1 MIKKKCDFF
10 STKMFYFITTTFSPS
25 GAVSRFKLAQ
35 LLLVGGVKAGN
46 LLQAVGGHLG
56 VLQLLDEG

>member
-1 MIKKKCDFF
+1 
-10 STKMFYFITTTFSPS
+10 MFYFITTTFSPS

-46 LLQAVGGHLG
+46 FLQAVGGHLG